1 MQVLQENLSQKAP
14 EREFISTKC
23 PAWNK
28 KCLECDQLGHFKY
41 SEACKKVVK
50 EKPKASVLS
59 ASEPAMFSSVKLAG
73 VKGINMEQGVHR
85 LSHVEWDTEKQHW
98 KHRKPS
104 KMEHYQNSLAS
115 KNQGK

>member
-1 MQVLQENLSQKAP
+1 MQENLSQKAP

-73 VKGINMEQGVHR
+73 VKGINME
-85 LSHVEWDTEKQHW
+85 
-98 KHRKPS
+98 
-104 KMEHYQNSLAS
+104 
-115 KNQGK
+115 